1 MRELATLPQS
11 RLTHGIGYPLG
22 GTICDQERHIGEFR
36 RWTEELGSPW
46 TSEHLNILEVLG
58 ASGPEVTGFLMP
70 PLQNEAEVAV
80 AATNIRRRAAAIGRP
95 LAFETGTNYFTPRP
109 SEMGDGD
116 FFAAIAE
123 AADCGIL
130 LDLNNLWINEKNGR
144 AKIGDVLAKIPV
156 ERVWELHLAGAEF
169 AHGHWL
175 DAHSGGVDPELA
187 MIAADFVGDLPNLG
201 AIIFEIAPDRVAKF
215 GATAFLREMETLQS
229 LWEKTRRV
237 PTVPTSDSARF
248 AVPESIGLTPEEW
261 ERLIAVKLLPACY
274 RPSASNAQLTASEEQ
289 SFELYVKLAKSFRH
303 GAIAELLKNTIRLL
317 LTAIGE
323 AALHE
328 FLDDYTAT
336 VAPTT
341 FPSDEALNFGRFV
354 DSSGLSVPGLR
365 DILAF
370 ERASIEAAA
379 DGRAVQV
386 RLTRAI
392 DLLLGDV
399 IAGRVPEPCPGCSPV
414 VLELSVDPE
423 PSVRLIE

>member
-1 MRELATLPQS
+1 LRELATLPQS

-237 PTVPTSDSARF
+237 PT
-248 AVPESIGLTPEEW
+248 
-261 ERLIAVKLLPACY
+261 LLPACY